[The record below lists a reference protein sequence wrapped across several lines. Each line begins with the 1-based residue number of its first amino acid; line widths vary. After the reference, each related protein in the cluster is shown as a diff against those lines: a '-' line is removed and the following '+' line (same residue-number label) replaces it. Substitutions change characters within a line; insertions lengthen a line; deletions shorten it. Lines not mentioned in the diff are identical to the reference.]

1 MKEHTTHQVKVSS
14 TSLGTMIVRF
24 ELDPKLVDEINK
36 LYEEHK
42 ENLEPW
48 NDNLAGKIADEKRV
62 EHILTNEH
70 KGVFLGCFK
79 KYLEMILKPN
89 WVCIPE
95 NAWINDMYAGEY
107 NPLHFHSSPMTD
119 LGLSSVFVL
128 KRPSTYGKEFA
139 REGDPTNGWLQF
151 TGGDQSPLS
160 SSQFS
165 IEASTFL
172 REGFELSL
180 DTIVPSIVLTGSYS
194 PTESKTQFYIYDYAK
209 NLVHSNLDYNSLGSY
224 LPPTP
229 GTTTNANI
237 LNYNQFELNPT
248 EDIYNQGFA
257 NGKYYAVYNFIDYEL
272 DSQLKEVDSV
282 PTGGD
287 LSNIKITTFSK
298 YIFIIH

>member
-165 IEASTFL
+165 TDAMPGHFYV
-172 REGFELSL
+172 FPYSL
-180 DTIVPSIVLTGSYS
+180 LHGVYP
-194 PTESKTQFYIYDYAK
+194 F
-209 NLVHSNLDYNSLGSY
+209 N
-224 LPPTP
+224 
-229 GTTTNANI
+229 GT
-237 LNYNQFELNPT
+237 
-248 EDIYNQGFA
+248 
-257 NGKYYAVYNFIDYEL
+257 
-272 DSQLKEVDSV
+272 KEVRRTMSYNCNLFKESAV
-282 PTGGD
+282 
-287 LSNIKITTFSK
+287 K
-298 YIFIIH
+298 YSDKGS